1 MEVATMANLVSRD
14 IQTTTGRNLKLVERS
29 SGLSA
34 WDASQEKLKEAI
46 RIKETVAVEEGDM
59 WRIPYLSKLLG
70 QRQEL
75 VYLGEEVEE
84 VSNLINSL
92 CIN

>member
-1 MEVATMANLVSRD
+1 MANLASRD

-34 WDASQEKLKEAI
+34 WDVSQEKLKEAI
-46 RIKETVAVEEGDM
+46 KTKETVAVEKGDL

>member
-1 MEVATMANLVSRD
+1 M
-14 IQTTTGRNLKLVERS
+14 ERS

-46 RIKETVAVEEGDM
+46 KTKETVAVEEGDL

-70 QRQEL
+70 ERQEL

-84 VSNLINSL
+84 VSKLINSL

>member
-1 MEVATMANLVSRD
+1 MSIIR
-14 IQTTTGRNLKLVERS
+14 
-29 SGLSA
+29 GLCFLTFFDTSKTE
-34 WDASQEKLKEAI
+34 DASQEKLKEAI

-84 VSNLINSL
+84 VSNQINSL

>member
-1 MEVATMANLVSRD
+1 MANLVSRD

-29 SGLSA
+29 SGLSP

-46 RIKETVAVEEGDM
+46 RIKETVVVDEGDS

-84 VSNLINSL
+84 VSSLINSL

>member
-1 MEVATMANLVSRD
+1 MSV
-14 IQTTTGRNLKLVERS
+14 
-29 SGLSA
+29 

-84 VSNLINSL
+84 VSNQINSL